1 MFVII
6 IIIFILIILLHCL
19 FNKNRI
25 IESFTED
32 DDGTKYKP
40 YPQTIENLPILIK
53 ANSGNIKF
61 LKEQVDKLN
70 KEIKIVTDLSG
81 QIQGNKHMIQTMIK
95 HTVSPHLNT
104 GLTTTKTKKL

>member
-1 MFVII
+1 M
-6 IIIFILIILLHCL
+6 LHCL

-40 YPQTIENLPILIK
+40 YDTQNPTIQNISLLT
-53 ANSGNIKF
+53 AQNGGNIKV

-70 KEIKIVTDLSG
+70 KELKLVTDLSG
-81 QIQGNKHMIQTMIK
+81 RVYANTKQISAGIK
-95 HTVSPHLNT
+95 HFATAHLNS